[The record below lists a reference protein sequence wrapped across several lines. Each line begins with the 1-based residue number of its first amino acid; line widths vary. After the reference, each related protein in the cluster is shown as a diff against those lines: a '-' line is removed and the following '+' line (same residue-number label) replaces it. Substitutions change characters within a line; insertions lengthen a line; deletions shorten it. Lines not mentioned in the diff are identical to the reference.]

1 MPSPPWDL
9 ELEVKMTTAAPGGG
23 RTDEPRASSFDTLF
37 RESSIQLEK
46 AEPFARSREV
56 IASVAAVGNG
66 DPGDLG
72 SLPHSVPSPKLA
84 IGDGGIDAGPLL
96 RSCLTRLEPHSA
108 LAAQVVKI
116 EEEEEEEDEEV
127 AIIADPGDAATRSVS
142 SSLRAAADEVARPMQ
157 GLGEVG
163 PAPFLRKTY
172 EMVSDPST
180 DTVLSWS
187 PSRDSFVVWDPHEFS
202 KQLLPRY
209 FKHSNFS
216 SFIRQLNTYGFRK
229 MDADRW
235 EFANRS
241 FQEGKKHL
249 LKNIRRRRKLS
260 GHTKTL
266 SCTVAS
272 DYPKAG
278 KEAELEM
285 LKKDQ
290 EALKTEIL
298 KLREEREHSQHEIN
312 QVAKRIRYA
321 ECRCRQIFLLLSKA
335 TKSPNFVHLIQE
347 RRQKRELETCQS
359 SEKSKLLSL
368 DSEATKCLLEVMDHK
383 IQSPNVDCPS
393 VGDDPGQMESWPNN
407 VGPVDF
413 QTVQMHNPWPPP
425 IGGRDFRAVQGRT
438 PDQKAGASP
447 SDLPSVFHEMSEKLL
462 RDNVV
467 MGDDAMD
474 VEAEELAMDDTGIYL
489 ELEGLIEKS
498 CGWSDNTSELWEQA
512 VGLTP

>member
-1 MPSPPWDL
+1 
-9 ELEVKMTTAAPGGG
+9 MTTATPGGG
-23 RTDEPRASSFDTLF
+23 LTDEPCASFFDTLF
-37 RESSIQLEK
+37 REWSVELEK
-46 AEPFARSREV
+46 AEPFARSREEV
-56 IASVAAVGNG
+56 ASVAAVGG
-66 DPGDLG
+66 GVPGDLG

-84 IGDGGIDAGPLL
+84 IADGEIDAGPLL
-96 RSCLTRLEPHSA
+96 RSCLTRPEPHPA

-116 EEEEEEEDEEV
+116 EEEEEDEEV
-127 AIIADPGDAATRSVS
+127 AIIADPRDAAAGSPS
-142 SSLRAAADEVARPMQ
+142 CSLQAAADEVARPMQ
-157 GLGEVG
+157 GLGEAG
-163 PAPFLRKTY
+163 PAPFLKKTY

-180 DTVLSWS
+180 DPVVSWS
-187 PSRDSFVVWDPHEFS
+187 SSRKSIVVWNPHEFS

-229 MDADRW
+229 MDTDQW

-241 FQEGKKHL
+241 FQKGKKHL

-260 GHTKTL
+260 RKTL
-266 SCTVAS
+266 SRTVAS
-272 DYPKAG
+272 DYPEAG

-290 EALKTEIL
+290 EVLKTEIL

-312 QVAKRIRYA
+312 QVAERIRYA

-335 TKSPNFVHLIQE
+335 TESPNFVHLVQE
-347 RRQKRELETCQS
+347 RRQKRELEACES
-359 SEKSKLLSL
+359 SEKNKLLSL

-383 IQSPNVDCPS
+383 IQSPNVDCPR
-393 VGDDPGQMESWPNN
+393 VGDDLGQMESWPNN
-407 VGPVDF
+407 VAPADF

-425 IGGRDFRAVQGRT
+425 IGGGDFRAVQGRT

-462 RDNVV
+462 GDNVV

-474 VEAEELAMDDTGIYL
+474 VEAKELAMDDTGIYL
-489 ELEGLIEKS
+489 ELEDLIEKS
-498 CGWSDNTSELWEQA
+498 CGWSDYTSQQWEQA